1 VPDCQ
6 QPILP
11 GQIPNR
17 CPATPARAEEEEGK
31 SKARIP
37 PRNPRF
43 PAEKNERVS
52 MAEGSKPDVPLF
64 QLLTDLLQQVESMS
78 NQEEVEL
85 RAKIE
90 ALGLE
95 VTKVPEQAPKH
106 LDELEI
112 AAELDK
118 LSSRLDN
125 VDKMISS
132 AMASDPEVKSLL
144 SSTADIWMPVI
155 TASADERR
163 GFAGR
168 SNEGNQDEKDNSKQ

>member
-1 VPDCQ
+1 
-6 QPILP
+6 
-11 GQIPNR
+11 
-17 CPATPARAEEEEGK
+17 
-31 SKARIP
+31 
-37 PRNPRF
+37 
-43 PAEKNERVS
+43 
-52 MAEGSKPDVPLF
+52 MADGSKPDVPLF

-132 AMASDPEVKSLL
+132 AMASDPDVKSLL

-163 GFAGR
+163 GFAGT
-168 SNEGNQDEKDNSKQ
+168 SSEGNQEKDSSKQ

>member
-1 VPDCQ
+1 HGVPASRSS
-6 QPILP
+6 P
-11 GQIPNR
+11 GKSPNGAR
-17 CPATPARAEEEEGK
+17 QHQRAEEGAGGGAANSTQK
-31 SKARIP
+31 SKATSG
-37 PRNPRF
+37 
-43 PAEKNERVS
+43 EDKRVS
-52 MAEGSKPDVPLF
+52 MADGSKPDVPLF

-95 VTKVPEQAPKH
+95 VTKVPGQAPKH

-163 GFAGR
+163 GFAGT
-168 SNEGNQDEKDNSKQ
+168 SSEGSQEEKENSKQ